1 MSEFEKS
8 VKWGKAMAIAGVIA
22 LLIVLGACLLP
33 NMTDFLS
40 TTLTPSMRTMAPV
53 AVQTMVWERDNSVM
67 VYVPAGEFSMG
78 SSDAQ
83 VDGTLALCSENV
95 GNCERRWFED
105 EQPQHTVYL
114 DAFYI
119 DKAEVTNAQYRLCVE
134 AGACNAPLNTIY
146 YDKADYAQHPVVYV
160 SWNDA
165 DAYCR
170 WAGKRLPTEAEWE
183 KAARGTDGRTYPWG
197 EGIDCDHAQY
207 GECGGQTMPVG
218 SKPKGTSPYGA
229 LNMAGNVLE
238 WVADWYDSGYY
249 SQSPARNPPGPGSG
263 EFRGLR
269 GGSWD
274 NRPHLVR
281 TAGRFWDKPDA
292 RYYDVGFRCAR
303 GSP

>member
-1 MSEFEKS
+1 MNELGKP
-8 VKWGKAMAIAGVIA
+8 VKWKKAGAIAGAIG
-22 LLIVLGACLLP
+22 LLIVLGVWLVP
-33 NMTDFLS
+33 NAADFLY
-40 TTLTPSMRTMAPV
+40 TTLAPSMPTTVPV
-53 AVQTMVWERDNSVM
+53 AVQTMVWERDHSVM
-67 VYVPAGEFSMG
+67 VYVPAGEFIMG

-83 VDGTLALCSENV
+83 VDSSLALCNKNLR
-95 GNCERRWFED
+95 NCKRRWFED

-119 DKAEVTNAQYRLCVE
+119 DKTEVTNAQYRACVG
-134 AGACNAPLNTIY
+134 AGACDAPLNTIY
-146 YDKADYAQHPVVYV
+146 YDKADYAQHPVVFV
-160 SWNDA
+160 GWKDA
-165 DAYCR
+165 NAYCQ

-183 KAARGTDGRTYPWG
+183 KAARGTDGRTYSWG

-207 GECGGQTMPVG
+207 GECDGQTVPVG
-218 SKPKGTSPYGA
+218 SKPKGASPYGA
-229 LNMAGNVLE
+229 LDMVGNVLE

-249 SQSPARNPPGPGSG
+249 SQSPARNPPGADSG

-281 TAGRFWDKPDA
+281 TASRFWDNPDA